1 MASQQD
7 KDIAW
12 RRCCASEQAAKKEDQ
27 TCKRQGRHTLACAN
41 LMKDA
46 RKLKDEYERL
56 CRQPTSN
63 PLSIRHGE
71 KFQREKIV
79 GDLMGR
85 NGPDTHH
92 GIGGDKDRRGK

>member
-1 MASQQD
+1 MATQQD

-12 RRCCASEQAAKKEDQ
+12 RRCVAADRAAQEAGRE
-27 TCKRQGRHTLACAN
+27 CRQRGRPTTHYLN
-41 LMKDA
+41 LVKDA
-46 RKLKDEYERL
+46 RKLKDEYEKL

-63 PLSIRHGE
+63 PLSIQHGE

-92 GIGGDKDRRGK
+92 GIDGDKDRRGK

>member
-1 MASQQD
+1 MGSQQD

-12 RRCCASEQAAKKEDQ
+12 RRCLTADAAAREEER
-27 TCKRQGRHTLACAN
+27 TCKKQGRHTMNCLN
-41 LMKDA
+41 LVKDA
-46 RKLKDEYERL
+46 RKLKAEYEKV
-56 CRQPTSN
+56 CRAPASN
-63 PLSIRHGE
+63 PLSVRDGL

-92 GIGGDKDRRGK
+92 RIDGDKDRRGK